1 MKIKKYNEMSN
12 GHYWEFISEG
22 EYEEIMDNM
31 KNEEFTS
38 EELGIISEKFRGEKV
53 LSDFYTRIVNA
64 DRPLY
69 KKGSLN
75 INIISSSDPYFMWI
89 TKYPDEW
96 YVIWI
101 TGEYCGLIPDNDE
114 DCPYVKCDQFEGLV
128 KLVKE
133 ISDSWSLFGKNNI

>member
-1 MKIKKYNEMSN
+1 MSN
-12 GHYWEFISEG
+12 NHYWEFISEN
-22 EYEEIMDNM
+22 EYEEFIDDM

-38 EELGIISEKFRGEKV
+38 EELDIISEKFG
-53 LSDFYTRIVNA
+53 SDFSTKIVSV

-75 INIISSSDPYFMWI
+75 IDIISSNDPYFMWI

-96 YVIWI
+96 YAIWI

-114 DCPYVKCDQFEGLV
+114 ECQYVKCDQFDGLV
-128 KLVKE
+128 KLIKE
-133 ISDSWSLFGKNNI
+133 ISISWNDHLSFMKLKYN